1 MLHKQGNMRILL
13 CLLVMAI
20 ISGSGHA
27 EPSAPDRLI
36 LVSKKSYERTVQ
48 QLQWELGGY
57 GMTTVTAL
65 DYGKILKTNKPAG
78 VRGVVFEVLRRQWA
92 TAALKQD
99 PAAILEMPLRIAV
112 YEQQDGK
119 TVVSCYR
126 PSRGFATYGNDE
138 LANLGRTL
146 DAKLEEIVGR
156 VTAGERASPGR

>member
-1 MLHKQGNMRILL
+1 
-13 CLLVMAI
+13 MAI

-112 YEQQDGK
+112 YSSRMAKPWSVATGRHVDLPHTAMMNSQTWAEPW
-119 TVVSCYR
+119 T
-126 PSRGFATYGNDE
+126 PSLR
-138 LANLGRTL
+138 RSS
-146 DAKLEEIVGR
+146 
-156 VTAGERASPGR
+156 AGSQRASGQAPADERM